1 MAKQEG
7 QKKTNRPYSTFGR
20 PFRLQLSPASAA
32 GFTAPAS
39 RGRCHT
45 PGCSRFECRN
55 GAVFCRDYWLQVHQ
69 QSRLPD
75 RPG

>member
-1 MAKQEG
+1 MAKHEEPAQR
-7 QKKTNRPYSTFGR
+7 NCRYSTFRR

-39 RGRCHT
+39 RGRCQA
-45 PGCSRFECRN
+45 PVCSRFEWRN
-55 GAVFCRDYWLQVHQ
+55 GAVYCRECWLRVHQ
-69 QSRLPD
+69 QERLPD

>member
-1 MAKQEG
+1 MAKQEEPAKG
-7 QKKTNRPYSTFGR
+7 NRPYSTFRR
-20 PFRLQLSPASAA
+20 PFRLQLSPSSAA

-45 PGCSRFECRN
+45 PGCSRFEWRN
-55 GAVFCRDYWLQVHQ
+55 GALYCRDCWLRVHQ